1 MSESFE
7 TAVPAKGNRQRANP
21 PTLDRLPP
29 HDTNTEQAVIGCCL
43 IDPLRCLSLCEE
55 KLQNGDEAF
64 YDVRHQRLYSELLK
78 MHVFGEKIDSVTVG
92 VRLGPALEE
101 VGGHEYIGQC
111 EGKVISPANLEA
123 YLEILSEKLVLR
135 RILAACTR
143 VASQVYEH
151 SGKVEPLL
159 DALEM
164 NVLAVSAERQPKSTL
179 DGKQSGRRM
188 LDDLERRYDLK
199 GSLSGLDTG
208 LVDFNWK
215 TEGLQFGEQA
225 IIGARPAM
233 GKTAFGLGVFRH
245 NALKLKIPSLF
256 VSLEMSVESLMRRML
271 AGEMNEGMRGL
282 RKGSYNEGQFARFIV
297 FQNMCSKAPM
307 YFVDGVSGMTCR
319 ELCSTVRKLVVK
331 HGLKLVVVDYLQKIK
346 ADVQNE
352 KRTYE
357 VADTS
362 QKLKA
367 LAVETNVALLTL
379 AQLNRESVNQKGRPP
394 RLSDFADS
402 GQIERDADLA
412 ALLHRDK
419 DGQPLLIIAKQRD
432 GETGVVNLV
441 FDGEF
446 CRFENMARG
455 PENGDG

>member
-7 TAVPAKGNRQRANP
+7 TAIPSKRNRSNP
-21 PTLDRLPP
+21 PAPDRLPP

-43 IDPLRCLSLCEE
+43 IAPDMSLALCEE
-55 KLQNGDEAF
+55 QIQNGDEAF
-64 YDVRHQRLYSELLK
+64 YDLRHQRIYSELLK
-78 MHVFGEKIDSVTVG
+78 MHVFGEKIDSVTLG
-92 VRLGPALEE
+92 VRLGPALAE
-101 VGGHEYIGQC
+101 VGGHEYLGQC
-111 EGKVISPANLEA
+111 EGCVLSPANLES

-151 SGKVEPLL
+151 SGKVDQLL
-159 DALEM
+159 DEM
-164 NVLAVSAERQPKSTL
+164 ERDVLAVSAERHPKSTL
-179 DGKQSGRRM
+179 DGKQSGKRM
-188 LDDLERRYDLK
+188 LSDLERRHELQ
-199 GSLSGLDTG
+199 GALSGLDTG
-208 LVDFNWK
+208 LIDLNWK

-225 IIGARPAM
+225 VIGARPSM

-256 VSLEMSVESLMRRML
+256 VSLEMSVEALMRRML

-282 RKGSYNEGQFARFIV
+282 RKGSYNETQFSRFMI
-297 FQNMCSKAPM
+297 FNTMCSKSPM
-307 YFVDGVSGMTCR
+307 HFIDGISGMTCR
-319 ELCSTVRKLVVK
+319 ELCSCVRKLVVK
-331 HGLKLVVVDYLQKIK
+331 HGIKLVVVDYLQKIK

-412 ALLHRDK
+412 ALIHRDK
-419 DGQPLLIIAKQRD
+419 DGNPLLIIAKQRD
-432 GETGVVNLV
+432 GETGIVNLV
-441 FDGEF
+441 FDGQF
-446 CRFENMARG
+446 CRFENMAR
-455 PENGDG
+455 ESDKD